1 MARPSLPHTFTTHMK
16 KLFLFLATAT
26 AFLDG
31 LPKMHAQFG
40 SFSDVPIEITAD
52 GETRFEGGVAVA
64 EDNVAIS
71 YGNTSI
77 FCDYAQYN
85 PDSKDVLL
93 RGNIRLFR
101 DDYVFTGDRAV
112 YNLETKTLRAADFE
126 GASEPFLFGGESLSS
141 MGSNNFRVDRAVMTT
156 HDSAVPSWHFRARSV
171 RIYPENRIIFSNVT
185 MVIGNTPV
193 FWWPYLYQSLDKDMA
208 FSITPGYSNDW
219 GLFLLTS
226 YSFPIAS
233 DASATL
239 RLDGRTERGFAAG
252 LDMDFKLGADPRSFG
267 ELVTYAAFDNDPT
280 ISTTGGTRSED
291 IDDQRFRVS
300 YQSQTYFTEDIY
312 LSTDITYLSDRFLL
326 EDFYQSEFTLDPQP
340 DNVVTLTKWDENFT
354 LNAITR
360 FQLNDFQTT
369 TERLPEIVL
378 DVKRQN
384 FFGTPVF
391 YESETSLAQ
400 LGLAGGDFSLLRE
413 VDTGR
418 FDTFHQFTYPRVY
431 GGWLSFIPRAG
442 FRATYY
448 TDTFGALDEVTGL
461 RATNGG
467 SDYRLIFN
475 TGFEASTKFT
485 KDYGDDIRFRPLG
498 LDGLRHVFQPYT
510 NVSFVADSGMDAQQ
524 AFQIDRLIPSTEIP
538 PIDFPQFTSIDSID
552 NWTVWRL
559 GMRNRL
565 YTNRDGG
572 AFPWL
577 DMDTFFDINIDNPYT
592 EADFSNLVNRLRWYP
607 LSWLTF
613 SLDTQFPLDP
623 EGFAVVNSQL
633 DFMVTRYLDL
643 NIGQRFLSDSPFF
656 EDSNLFFYGGYWQIN
671 DNWGFSMQHRFEAED
686 STLEYQEYLLHRD
699 LTSWV
704 ASLGAVFRDNRNDE
718 ELDWGLLLTF
728 TLKDFPKLNLPFN
741 FEPQGGTE

>member
-1 MARPSLPHTFTTHMK
+1 MNKILSTLAAAALLTSGALP
-16 KLFLFLATAT
+16 AY
-26 AFLDG
+26 
-31 LPKMHAQFG
+31 AQFG

-71 YGNTSI
+71 YGNTYI

-126 GASEPFLFGGESLSS
+126 GASEPFLFGGENLSS
-141 MGSNNFRVDRAVMTT
+141 IGSENFRVDRAVMTT
-156 HDSAVPSWHFRARSV
+156 HDAAVPSWHFRAKSV
-171 RIYPENRIIFSNVT
+171 RIYPGNRIIFSNVT
-185 MVIGNTPV
+185 MVIGTTPV
-193 FWWPYLYQSLDKDMA
+193 FWWPYLFQSLDKDMA

-219 GLFLLTS
+219 GLFVLTS
-226 YSFPIAS
+226 YTFPIS
-233 DASATL
+233 DDASATL
-239 RLDGRTERGFAAG
+239 RLDGRSERGFAAG
-252 LDMDFKLGADPRSFG
+252 LDLDFKLGSDPRSFS
-267 ELVTYAAFDNDPT
+267 ELVTYVAFDSDPT
-280 ISTTGGTRSED
+280 ISTTGGTRPGD

-312 LSTDITYLSDRFLL
+312 LSTDINYLSDQFLL

-340 DNVVTLTKWDENFT
+340 DNVVTLTKWDENYT
-354 LNAITR
+354 INAITR

-378 DVKRQN
+378 DIKRQN

-391 YESETSLAQ
+391 YESQTGLAQ
-400 LGLAGGDFSLLRE
+400 LSISGGNNSLVRNI
-413 VDTGR
+413 DTGR

-431 GGWLSFIPRAG
+431 GGWFSFIPRAG

-448 TDTFGALDEVTGL
+448 TDTFGAIDEDTAL
-461 RATNGG
+461 PSTNGG
-467 SDYRLIFN
+467 ADYRLIFN

-485 KDYGDDIRFRPLG
+485 KDYGDIRFRPLG

-510 NVSFVADSGMDAQQ
+510 NFSFVADSGMGANEV
-524 AFQIDRLIPSTEIP
+524 FQIDRLIPSTEIP

-559 GMRNRL
+559 GMRNRF
-565 YTNRDGG
+565 YTNRDG
-572 AFPWL
+572 AAYLWL
-577 DMDTFFDINIDNPYT
+577 DMDTFFDVNIENPYT
-592 EADFSNLVNRLRWYP
+592 NADLSNLVNRVRWYP
-607 LSWLTF
+607 MSWLAL
-613 SLDTQFPLDP
+613 SLDTQVPLDP
-623 EGFAVVNSQL
+623 EGFAVINSQL
-633 DFMVTRYLDL
+633 NFMVTKYLDI

-671 DNWGFSMQHRFEAED
+671 DNWGFSMNHRFEAQD
-686 STLEYQEYLLHRD
+686 STLEYQEYMLHRD

-704 ASLGAVFRDNRNDE
+704 ASLGAVIRDNRKDE
-718 ELDWGLLLTF
+718 ELDWGFLLTF

-741 FEPQGGTE
+741 FEPQGGSQ